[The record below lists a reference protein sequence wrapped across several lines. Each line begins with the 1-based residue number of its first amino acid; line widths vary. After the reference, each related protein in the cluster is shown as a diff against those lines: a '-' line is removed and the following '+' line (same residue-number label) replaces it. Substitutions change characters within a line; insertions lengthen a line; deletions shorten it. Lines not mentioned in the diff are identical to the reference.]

1 MNGAL
6 VSSEKFPTF
15 LVRGTFTGIYSIYLI
30 HFSLFW
36 INNSETLSNNGF
48 LILEGTFNL
57 FRENETKS
65 KEDVLMEYNFHLT
78 TTEGVSYRFK
88 GVKQR
93 VKGGIGLHDSTTLY
107 TELYEG
113 GEGSTLI
120 AEGILK
126 IHLKDFMKQ
135 LRTIHIINTQSEML
149 KIKWTSEFGKYF
161 FGKLWFSHGHCIAS
175 TYKDSPETG
184 RMKRDLGIKN
194 ITPQIF
200 SFDTEDQVI
209 N

>member
-1 MNGAL
+1 MIQVL
-6 VSSEKFPTF
+6 FFWIYVSEKF
-15 LVRGTFTGIYSIYLI
+15 
-30 HFSLFW
+30 
-36 INNSETLSNNGF
+36 SNNGF
-48 LILEGTFNL
+48 FVLEGTFNL
-57 FRENETKS
+57 FRENETES
-65 KEDVLMEYNFHLT
+65 KGEILMEYNFHLT

-88 GVKQR
+88 GVKRR

-113 GEGSTLI
+113 GESSTLI
-120 AEGILK
+120 ADGILK
-126 IHLKDFMKQ
+126 IHLNDFMKQ
-135 LRTIHIINTQSEML
+135 LRTIHIINTRSEML

-184 RMKRDLGIKN
+184 RMKRDLDIKN
-194 ITPQIF
+194 ITPQIL
-200 SFDTEDQVI
+200 SFETEDQVI